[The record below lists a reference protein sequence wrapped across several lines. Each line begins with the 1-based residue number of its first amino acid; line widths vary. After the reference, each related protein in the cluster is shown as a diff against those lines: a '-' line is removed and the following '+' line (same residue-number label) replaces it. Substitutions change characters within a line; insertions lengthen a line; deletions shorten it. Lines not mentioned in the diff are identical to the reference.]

1 VPMIEVDARDRESC
15 KRALIRITE
24 FSLEQLTALAA
35 PAY

>member
-1 VPMIEVDARDRESC
+1 MIEIDARDRESC

-24 FSLEQLTALAA
+24 YSLEQLTASVAA

>member
-1 VPMIEVDARDRESC
+1 MIEVDARDRDSC

-24 FSLEQLTALAA
+24 YSLEQLTETVAA